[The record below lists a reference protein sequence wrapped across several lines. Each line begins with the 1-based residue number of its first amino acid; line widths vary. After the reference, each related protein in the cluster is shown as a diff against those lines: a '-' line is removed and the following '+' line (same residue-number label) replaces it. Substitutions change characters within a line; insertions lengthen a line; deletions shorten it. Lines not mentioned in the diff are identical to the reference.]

1 MNDKSLV
8 VVVRNIIDDPRYQRV
23 WRKEQGDVA
32 AGMEGFYVF
41 ICVLYSTFR
50 FLT

>member
-1 MNDKSLV
+1 MNDESLV
-8 VVVRNIIDDPRYQRV
+8 VVVKNSDDPRYQRV
-23 WRKEQGDVA
+23 WRKEQRVVA

-41 ICVLYSTFR
+41 ICVLYSCFR

>member
-8 VVVRNIIDDPRYQRV
+8 VVVSNIIDDPRYQRV

-32 AGMEGFYVF
+32 AGMEGFYVLF
-41 ICVLYSTFR
+41 SVL
-50 FLT
+50 